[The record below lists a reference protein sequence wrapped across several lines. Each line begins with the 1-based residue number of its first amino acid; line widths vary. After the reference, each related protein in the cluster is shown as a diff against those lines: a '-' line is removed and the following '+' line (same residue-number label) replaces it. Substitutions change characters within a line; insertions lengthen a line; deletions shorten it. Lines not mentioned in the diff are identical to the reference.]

1 MNEDGAGPLP
11 RLPRRLFVL
20 GIAATL
26 AILAYAFPLPGIPES
41 GRRVTAVLA
50 VVVTLWISEA
60 LPLAVTALL
69 GPALCVVVGA
79 ATVDQAFAAFGNPI
93 VLLFIGSFLLA
104 RLTFKH
110 RLNERIAFRVLSLA
124 AVRSDPT

>member
-1 MNEDGAGPLP
+1 MPEAG
-11 RLPRRLFVL
+11 RRL
-20 GIAATL
+20 
-26 AILAYAFPLPGIPES
+26 
-41 GRRVTAVLA
+41 TAVLM
-50 VVVTLWISEA
+50 VVVTLWIGEA

-69 GPALCVVVGA
+69 GPALCVLVGVA
-79 ATVDQAFAAFGNPI
+79 PVEQAFAAFGNPI

-124 AVRSDPT
+124 VGAQRPDPRLRLCSV